1 MKINDIATGTITVE
15 MQPDEAMDIAIAC
28 HLAEQAVYSGHTCGF
43 ASSDANAREKRYET
57 LCATFEALAVAG
69 SAQYSIGD
77 AEEQASVSLSAFR
90 AMKR

>member
-15 MQPDEAMDIAIAC
+15 MQPC

-69 SAQYSIGD
+69 NAHYCIGD
-77 AEEQASVSLSAFR
+77 NEETVSASLSALR
-90 AMKR
+90 AVKR

>member
-15 MQPDEAMDIAIAC
+15 LQPDEAMEIAIAC

-69 SAQYSIGD
+69 NAQYCIGD
-77 AEEQASVSLSAFR
+77 NEETVSASLSALR
-90 AMKR
+90 AVKR